1 MKKYSVRE
9 RVNGSMLDNLLFYRN
24 IKTPQEKEDFLNP
37 NYEKHIHDPFL
48 LKDAKKAAER
58 IIKAI
63 EENESIVIY
72 SDYDADGIP
81 AGVLF
86 HDFFKKINFKNFI
99 NYIPHRHDEGFGLN
113 VDAVNQFIKD
123 KVNLL
128 ITLDCGISDI
138 EAVKVA
144 KDNGIDVIIT
154 DHHEPHEE
162 LPQAFAIV
170 DHKQKDCDYPEKIL
184 CGSGCGP

>member
-1 MKKYSVRE
+1 MA
-9 RVNGSMLDNLLFYRN
+9 RVHPWRS
-24 IKTPQEKEDFLNP
+24 
-37 NYEKHIHDPFL
+37 
-48 LKDAKKAAER
+48 DAKKAAER

-63 EENESIVIY
+63 EENQSIVIY

-144 KDNGIDVIIT
+144 KENGIDVIIT

-162 LPQAFAIV
+162 LPHDLLYEDLDGQQI
-170 DHKQKDCDYPEKIL
+170 KLLTCDGVWSAQNKNYSNRLVVAALLKEVR
-184 CGSGCGP
+184 